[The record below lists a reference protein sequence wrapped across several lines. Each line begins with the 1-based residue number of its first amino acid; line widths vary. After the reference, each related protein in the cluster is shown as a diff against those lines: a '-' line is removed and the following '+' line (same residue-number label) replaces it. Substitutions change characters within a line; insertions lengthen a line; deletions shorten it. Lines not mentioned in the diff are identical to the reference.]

1 MSFKYKAVQN
11 IMPNNYSSDDAKN
24 SLPMSNSASAQDR
37 SQRNVPETPQ
47 TPSLAGVAL
56 PETGARSNPR
66 RLAPGMVLSN
76 DRYKIEKLIA
86 SGGMGAVY
94 RALDTRFDRPCAI
107 KEMLDEFQAES
118 ERAQAV
124 EWFTRE
130 ATFLLDLNH
139 PCIPRVRDFF
149 VELGRHYLV
158 MDFIDGHTLADMLEL
173 EGNVVGVNG
182 ARGVAEADAR
192 SWAKQVC
199 SVLQY
204 LHTQSPPVIFR
215 DLKPS
220 NIMVTKRGE
229 VKLIDFGIARTFQS
243 QRQATV
249 IMTLGYAPPEQ
260 LHAMPEP
267 RSDIYALG
275 ATIHRLLT
283 RHDAVNN
290 KPNIFAFPPVRSL
303 RPDVSVGFEQVLIKA
318 LAPNLDQRWASAEE
332 MERALSALP
341 PLAANPLPVTVASGQ
356 IGMKGVPQGA
366 QSTPHPALTPNQP
379 VSGANLAAT
388 PAASAQSGAAS
399 VSTTGPVAQHITA
412 ALGYLAA
419 VPPQINL
426 AYEAVKWAHGMD
438 PNNALVH
445 KIFGMIF
452 ARRTPPQTD
461 LALQAYNRS
470 LQLNAN
476 DAETHKLI
484 GDVWFFLR
492 QNPLQA
498 IPSYI
503 QALRLNV
510 NDFDS
515 HDRLG
520 QCFDKTS
527 QFESAI
533 REYQEA
539 LRLAPLQPEIV
550 RLRLQFALGQ
560 VALRINQLAIAEHA
574 FVQVLILNA
583 ADHQARF
590 LLSQVYERENKLD
603 EAFTQCTFVINGP
616 MGSSPAVRQMY
627 TGLKNR
633 LGR

>member
-1 MSFKYKAVQN
+1 
-11 IMPNNYSSDDAKN
+11 
-24 SLPMSNSASAQDR
+24 MSNSAPAQGGLRRDL
-37 SQRNVPETPQ
+37 PETPQ
-47 TPSLAGVAL
+47 TPSSAGVAL
-56 PETGARSNPR
+56 PETGSRSNPR
-66 RLAPGMVLSN
+66 RLASGTVLSN
-76 DRYKIEKLIA
+76 DRYKIEKLLA

-94 RALDTRFDRPCAI
+94 RATDTRFNKPCAV

-124 EWFTRE
+124 EWFSRE
-130 ATFLLDLNH
+130 ATLLLDLNH

-149 VELGRHYLV
+149 VEFGRHYLV
-158 MDFIDGHTLADMLEL
+158 MDFIDGHTLAEKLEL
-173 EGNVVGVNG
+173 EGNVAGVNG
-182 ARGVAEADAR
+182 AQGVTEADAR

-204 LHTQSPPVIFR
+204 LHTQSPPIIFR

-229 VKLIDFGIARTFQS
+229 IKLIDFGIARTFQS

-290 KPNIFAFPPVRSL
+290 KPNIFTFLPVRSL
-303 RPDVSVGFEQVLIKA
+303 RPDVSSAFEQILIKA
-318 LAPNLDQRWASAEE
+318 LAPNVDQRWSSAEE
-332 MERALSALP
+332 MERALVALP
-341 PLAANPLPVTVASGQ
+341 PLVAAPLPVTSASGQ
-356 IGMKGVPQGA
+356 IGMKGVLPG
-366 QSTPHPALTPNQP
+366 SSRPALTPNQP
-379 VSGANLAAT
+379 VSGPGLGAT
-388 PAASAQSGAAS
+388 PAGGQGGTPAL
-399 VSTTGPVAQHITA
+399 STSTTNTGPVGQHIAA
-412 ALGYLAA
+412 ALSYLAS

-445 KIFGMIF
+445 KIFGMVF
-452 ARRTPPQTD
+452 VRRTPPQAE
-461 LALQAYNRS
+461 LALQAYHRS

-476 DAETHKLI
+476 DAETHKLV

-503 QALRLNV
+503 EVLRQNP
-510 NDFDS
+510 NDFDA

-520 QCFDKTS
+520 QSFDKTN
-527 QFESAI
+527 QFEPAVH
-533 REYQEA
+533 EYREA
-539 LRLAPLQPEIV
+539 LRLASSQPEIV

-560 VALRINQLAIAEHA
+560 AALRSNQLPIAEHA

-583 ADHQARF
+583 ADHQTRF

-633 LGR
+633 LRR

>member
-1 MSFKYKAVQN
+1 MA
-11 IMPNNYSSDDAKN
+11 NNYSSDGSKN
-24 SLPMSNSASAQDR
+24 LPMSNAISGQSD
-37 SQRNVPETPQ
+37 VPELPQ
-47 TPSLAGVAL
+47 TPSSSRMAL
-56 PETGARSNPR
+56 SETGLSRGPR
-66 RLAPGMVLSN
+66 RLATDMMLSN
-76 DRYKIEKLIA
+76 DRYKIEKLLA

-94 RALDTRFDRPCAI
+94 RAVDTRFNRPCAV
-107 KEMLDEFQAES
+107 KEMLDEFHSDS

-124 EWFTRE
+124 EWFSRE

-149 VELGRHYLV
+149 VESSRHYLV
-158 MDFIDGHTLADMLEL
+158 MDFIDGYTLADMLEL

-182 ARGVAEADAR
+182 ARGVAEAVAR
-192 SWAKQVC
+192 SWAIQVC
-199 SVLQY
+199 GVLRY
-204 LHTQSPPVIFR
+204 LHTMSPPIIFR

-229 VKLIDFGIARTFQS
+229 IKLIDFGIARTFQS
-243 QRQATV
+243 QHQSTV

-275 ATIHRLLT
+275 ATMHRLLT

-290 KPNIFAFPPVRSL
+290 KPNIFTFPPVRSL
-303 RPDVSVGFEQVLIKA
+303 RPDISVGFEQVLMKA
-318 LAPNLDQRWASAEE
+318 LAPNVDQRWSSAQE
-332 MERALSALP
+332 MERVLNALLPLSATS
-341 PLAANPLPVTVASGQ
+341 LPVTSLPGTSGMGGGHQ
-356 IGMKGVPQGA
+356 QPR
-366 QSTPHPALTPNQP
+366 SSLTPNLP
-379 VSGANLAAT
+379 VSG
-388 PAASAQSGAAS
+388 SGLS
-399 VSTTGPVAQHITA
+399 GGGEGSSHVVNTTMGPVSQHINA

-426 AYEAVKWAHGMD
+426 AYESVKWAHGMD

-445 KIFGMIF
+445 KIFGMVF
-452 ARRTPPQTD
+452 SRRTPPQPD

-476 DAETHKLI
+476 DAETHKLV

-492 QNPLQA
+492 QNQQQA

-503 QALRLNV
+503 QTVRLNA
-510 NDFDS
+510 NDFDA

-520 QCFDKTS
+520 QCFDKTN
-527 QFESAI
+527 QFESAV

-539 LRLAPLQPEIV
+539 LRLATSQPEIV
-550 RLRLQFALGQ
+550 RLRLLFALGQ
-560 VALRINQLAIAEHA
+560 TALRTNQLPVAEHA
-574 FVQVLILNA
+574 FVQVLMLNA

-603 EAFTQCTFVINGP
+603 EAFTQCNYVINGP
-616 MGSSPAVRQMY
+616 MGNSPAVRQMY
-627 TGLKNR
+627 TSLKNR

>member
-1 MSFKYKAVQN
+1 MA
-11 IMPNNYSSDDAKN
+11 NNYSSDDAKN
-24 SLPMSNSASAQDR
+24 SLPMSNSAPAQNG
-37 SQRNVPETPQ
+37 QRPDVPETPQ
-47 TPSLAGVAL
+47 TPSSLGAVR
-56 PETGARSNPR
+56 PDTGSRGNPR
-66 RLAPGMVLSN
+66 RLSVGTVLSN
-76 DRYKIEKLIA
+76 DRYRIERLIA

-94 RALDTRFDRPCAI
+94 LATDTRFNRPCAV
-107 KEMLDEFQAES
+107 KEMLDEFQNES

-124 EWFTRE
+124 EWFSRE
-130 ATFLLDLNH
+130 ATMLLDLNH

-158 MDFIDGHTLADMLEL
+158 MDFIDGHTLAEMLEL

-182 ARGVAEADAR
+182 VRGVSEAAAR
-192 SWAKQVC
+192 SWARQVC

-204 LHTQSPPVIFR
+204 LHTQSPPIIFR

-229 VKLIDFGIARTFQS
+229 IKLIDFGIARTFQS
-243 QRQATV
+243 QRQATI

-290 KPNIFAFPPVRSL
+290 KPNIFSFPPVRSL
-303 RPDVSVGFEQVLIKA
+303 RPDVSVPFEQILVKA
-318 LAPNLDQRWASAEE
+318 LVPNVEQRWPSAEE
-332 MERALSALP
+332 MERALNALP
-341 PLAANPLPVTVASGQ
+341 PVSSVSAQ
-356 IGMKGVPQGA
+356 IGAKGALPSVA
-366 QSTPHPALTPNQP
+366 QNPSAPRPALTPNRP
-379 VSGANLAAT
+379 ASGPGIGAT
-388 PAASAQSGAAS
+388 PAASSPGGQSGTPLSPAS
-399 VSTTGPVAQHITA
+399 KTNTGPVGQHITA

-419 VPPQINL
+419 VPPQINQ
-426 AYEAVKWAHGMD
+426 AYEAVKWAHGME

-445 KIFGMIF
+445 KIFGMVF
-452 ARRTPPQTD
+452 ARRTPPQAD

-527 QFESAI
+527 QFDSAI

-539 LRLAPLQPEIV
+539 LRLASSQPEIV

-560 VALRINQLAIAEHA
+560 VALRSNQLSIAEHA

-590 LLSQVYERENKLD
+590 LLSQVYERENKLE
-603 EAFTQCTFVINGP
+603 EAFTQCTFVMNGP

-633 LGR
+633 LG

>member
-1 MSFKYKAVQN
+1 MS
-11 IMPNNYSSDDAKN
+11 S
-24 SLPMSNSASAQDR
+24 SASPQ
-37 SQRNVPETPQ
+37 SELQRDAPATPQ
-47 TPSLAGVAL
+47 TPSPANKGL
-56 PETGARSNPR
+56 PETGGHSNPR
-66 RLAPGMVLSN
+66 RLAPGTVLSG

-94 RALDTRFDRPCAI
+94 RAVDTRFNGPCAV
-107 KEMLDEFQAES
+107 KEMLDEFHNES
-118 ERAQAV
+118 ERAQAI
-124 EWFTRE
+124 EWFSRE
-130 ATFLLDLNH
+130 ATMLLDLNH

-149 VELGRHYLV
+149 VESGRHYLV
-158 MDFIDGHTLADMLEL
+158 MDFIDGHTLAEMLEL
-173 EGNVVGVNG
+173 EGNVAGLNG

-192 SWAKQVC
+192 SWARQVC
-199 SVLQY
+199 GVLQY
-204 LHTQSPPVIFR
+204 LHNQSPPIIFR

-229 VKLIDFGIARTFQS
+229 IKLIDFGIARTFQS

-290 KPNIFAFPPVRSL
+290 KPNIFAFPPVRTL
-303 RPDVSVGFEQVLIKA
+303 RPDVSVGLEQVLIKA
-318 LAPNLDQRWASAEE
+318 LAPNLDQRWSSSEE
-332 MERALSALP
+332 MERALVALP
-341 PLAANPLPVTVASGQ
+341 PLTAAPLPVVPGSGSGSGFMGGFGQ
-356 IGMKGVPQGA
+356 NVPQ
-366 QSTPHPALTPNQP
+366 PALTPNRPASGPSRVASATPIVPSISSQSGPSGAP
-379 VSGANLAAT
+379 VS
-388 PAASAQSGAAS
+388 P
-399 VSTTGPVAQHITA
+399 TTGPVGQHITA

-419 VPPQINL
+419 VPPQVNA

-445 KIFGMIF
+445 KIFGMVF
-452 ARRTPPQTD
+452 ARRVPPQPE

-492 QNPLQA
+492 QNSLQA
-498 IPSYI
+498 IPAYI
-503 QALRLNV
+503 QALRLNA
-510 NDFDS
+510 NDFDA

-520 QCFDKTS
+520 QCFDKTN
-527 QFESAI
+527 QFESAV

-539 LRLAPLQPEIV
+539 LRLALSQPEIV

-560 VALRINQLAIAEHA
+560 VALRINQLPVAEHA
-574 FVQVLILNA
+574 FVQVLILNP

-603 EAFTQCTFVINGP
+603 EAFTQCNYVINGP

>member
-1 MSFKYKAVQN
+1 MA
-11 IMPNNYSSDDAKN
+11 NNYSSDGSKN
-24 SLPMSNSASAQDR
+24 SLPMSNSASGQSD
-37 SQRNVPETPQ
+37 VPEIPQ
-47 TPSLAGVAL
+47 TPPSTKGAL
-56 PETGARSNPR
+56 PETGLSGGPR
-66 RLAPGMVLSN
+66 RLAPGMLLSN
-76 DRYKIEKLIA
+76 DRYKIEKLLA

-94 RALDTRFDRPCAI
+94 RSLDTRFNRPCAV
-107 KEMLDEFQAES
+107 KEMLDEFRSDS

-124 EWFTRE
+124 EWFSRE
-130 ATFLLDLNH
+130 ATFLLELNH

-149 VELGRHYLV
+149 VESSRHYLV

-173 EGNVVGVNG
+173 EGNVAGVNG

-192 SWAKQVC
+192 SWAFQVC
-199 SVLQY
+199 GVLRY
-204 LHTQSPPVIFR
+204 LHTLSPPIIFR

-243 QRQATV
+243 QHQATV

-267 RSDIYALG
+267 RSDLYALG

-303 RPDVSVGFEQVLIKA
+303 RPDLSPGFEHVIMKA
-318 LAPNLDQRWASAEE
+318 LAPGLDQRWSSAEE
-332 MERALSALP
+332 MERALGALP
-341 PLAANPLPVTVASGQ
+341 PLSAHASTLPMTSPASLGGIQPLR
-356 IGMKGVPQGA
+356 
-366 QSTPHPALTPNQP
+366 PALTPNRP
-379 VSGANLAAT
+379 VSAPGSTNGSQGGKT
-388 PAASAQSGAAS
+388 PAVAT
-399 VSTTGPVAQHITA
+399 TTGPVSQYITI
-412 ALGYLAA
+412 ALGHLAS
-419 VPPQINL
+419 VPPQINA

-445 KIFGMIF
+445 KIFGMVF
-452 ARRTPPQTD
+452 SRRTPPQPD
-461 LALQAYNRS
+461 LALKAYERS

-476 DAETHKLI
+476 DAETHKLV
-484 GDVWFFLR
+484 GDIWFFLR
-492 QNPLQA
+492 QNPQQA
-498 IPSYI
+498 VSAYI
-503 QALRLNV
+503 QALRLNT

-527 QFESAI
+527 QFESAM

-539 LRLAPLQPEIV
+539 LRLATSQPEIV
-550 RLRLQFALGQ
+550 RLRLLFALGQ
-560 VALRINQLAIAEHA
+560 VALRTNQLPVAEHA

-590 LLSQVYERENKLD
+590 LLSQVYERENKLE
-603 EAFTQCTFVINGP
+603 EAFTQCNYVINGP
-616 MGSSPAVRQMY
+616 MGNSPAVRQMY
-627 TGLKNR
+627 TSLKNR

>member
-1 MSFKYKAVQN
+1 MA
-11 IMPNNYSSDDAKN
+11 NNYSSDDAKN
-24 SLPMSNSASAQDR
+24 SLPISNSAPAQNGLRPD
-37 SQRNVPETPQ
+37 VPETPQ
-47 TPSLAGVAL
+47 TPSPPAL
-56 PETGARSNPR
+56 PDTGARGNLR
-66 RLAPGMVLSN
+66 RLAIGTVLSN
-76 DRYKIEKLIA
+76 DRYKIENLIA

-94 RALDTRFDRPCAI
+94 RAVDTRFNRPCAV

-124 EWFTRE
+124 EWFSRE
-130 ATFLLDLNH
+130 ATMLLDLNH

-149 VELGRHYLV
+149 VERGKHYLV
-158 MDFIDGHTLADMLEL
+158 MDFIDGHTLAEMLEL

-182 ARGVAEADAR
+182 VHGVSEAAAR
-192 SWAKQVC
+192 SWARQVC

-204 LHTQSPPVIFR
+204 LHTQSPPIIFR

-229 VKLIDFGIARTFQS
+229 IKLIDFGIARTFQS
-243 QRQATV
+243 QRQATI

-290 KPNIFAFPPVRSL
+290 KPNIFSFPPVRSL
-303 RPDVSVGFEQVLIKA
+303 RPDISIGFEQILTKA
-318 LAPNLDQRWASAEE
+318 LAPNVEQRWFSAEE
-332 MERALSALP
+332 MERALNALP
-341 PLAANPLPVTVASGQ
+341 PPVAASLPVTALSGQ
-356 IGMKGVPQGA
+356 IGAKGLLPNMAG
-366 QSTPHPALTPNQP
+366 TPRPALTPNRV
-379 VSGANLAAT
+379 VSGSGIGAT
-388 PAASAQSGAAS
+388 PAASSPSGQNGAS
-399 VSTTGPVAQHITA
+399 SSSAVATNTGPVGQHIAA

-419 VPPQINL
+419 VPPQINQ

-445 KIFGMIF
+445 KIFGMVF
-452 ARRTPPQTD
+452 ARRTPPQAD

-470 LQLNAN
+470 LQLNAS
-476 DAETHKLI
+476 DAEAHKLI

-498 IPSYI
+498 IPAYI
-503 QALRLNV
+503 QSLRLNV

-520 QCFDKTS
+520 QCFDKTN
-527 QFESAI
+527 QLDSAI

-539 LRLAPLQPEIV
+539 LRLASSQPEIV

-560 VALRINQLAIAEHA
+560 VALRSNQLSIAEHA

-590 LLSQVYERENKLD
+590 LLSQVYERENKLE
-603 EAFTQCTFVINGP
+603 EAFTQCTFVVNGP
-616 MGSSPAVRQMY
+616 MGTSPAVRQMY

>member
-1 MSFKYKAVQN
+1 M
-11 IMPNNYSSDDAKN
+11 
-24 SLPMSNSASAQDR
+24 
-37 SQRNVPETPQ
+37 PETPQ
-47 TPSLAGVAL
+47 TPSFARVAL

-94 RALDTRFDRPCAI
+94 RAVDTRFNRPCAV

-124 EWFTRE
+124 EWFERE
-130 ATFLLDLNH
+130 ATLLLDLNH

-149 VELGRHYLV
+149 VEHGRHYLV
-158 MDFIDGHTLADMLEL
+158 MDFIDGYTLSDVLEL
-173 EGNVVGVNG
+173 EGNVAGVNG

-199 SVLQY
+199 NVLQY
-204 LHTQSPPVIFR
+204 LHTQSPPIIFR

-229 VKLIDFGIARTFQS
+229 IKLIDFGIARTFQS

-275 ATIHRLLT
+275 ATLHRLLT

-303 RPDVSVGFEQVLIKA
+303 RPDVSVAFEQILMKA
-318 LAPNLDQRWASAEE
+318 LAPNVDQRWSSAEE

-341 PLAANPLPVTVASGQ
+341 PVTANPLPVTGASGQ
-356 IGMKGVPQGA
+356 IGMKGALPNMAPRPVP
-366 QSTPHPALTPNQP
+366 TPNRP
-379 VSGANLAAT
+379 VSGLGAT
-388 PAASAQSGAAS
+388 PAARAQSGA
-399 VSTTGPVAQHITA
+399 STPSAATTNTGPVGQHIAA

-419 VPPQINL
+419 VPPQVNL
-426 AYEAVKWAHGMD
+426 AYEAVKWAHGVD

-445 KIFGMIF
+445 KIFGMVF
-452 ARRTPPQTD
+452 ARRTPPQPE

-476 DAETHKLI
+476 DAETHKLV

-498 IPSYI
+498 IPAYI
-503 QALRLNV
+503 QALRQNA

-527 QFESAI
+527 QFESAV

-539 LRLAPLQPEIV
+539 LRLASSQPEIV

-560 VALRINQLAIAEHA
+560 VALRINQLSVAEHA

-603 EAFTQCTFVINGP
+603 EAFTQCAFVINGP
-616 MGSSPAVRQMY
+616 LGSSPAVRQMY
-627 TGLKNR
+627 AGLKNR